1 MKTLRTFSIHAN
13 GQDFGTY
20 EASDAQGARNAC
32 AIDAGYSD
40 EADMIAQLKQPSDLV
55 ARATTFTYEKVTY
68 NSVKGWI
75 VTMRVDGVFA
85 GKSFGR
91 TRAAAVEKVQN
102 IN

>member
-1 MKTLRTFSIHAN
+1 MTNFNK
-13 GQDFGTY
+13 
-20 EASDAQGARNAC
+20 
-32 AIDAGYSD
+32 
-40 EADMIAQLKQPSDLV
+40 
-55 ARATTFTYEKVTY
+55 TTFTYERVTY

-102 IN
+102 INEVAA